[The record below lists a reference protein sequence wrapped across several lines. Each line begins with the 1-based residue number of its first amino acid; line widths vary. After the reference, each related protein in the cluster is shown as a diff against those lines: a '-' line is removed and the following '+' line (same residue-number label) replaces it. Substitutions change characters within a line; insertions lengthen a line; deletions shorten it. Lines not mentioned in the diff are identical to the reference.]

1 MMNRLNNVVIKLWLT
16 IILIVTT
23 VLILLSAALIT
34 FIQSYFT
41 QETEDSLLKDAQRIS
56 QLVESADDKA
66 TAIEYSRKLI
76 ENPDGLII
84 MNDKHMVS
92 QHKDKIKDKMFKEI
106 KNNKDYNQV
115 FDKGKQIS
123 EHVTVKINGQQRTYV
138 LIGYPAKNLT
148 EQDNNQNNNYSGVFI
163 YQDLKTVEE
172 TNNVITVIILIIAI
186 IFLAIT
192 TVFAFF
198 LSSRITKPLRNL
210 RTQALKVSKGDYA
223 QVVPVNTR
231 DEIGELSRTFNTM
244 SSEIQQHIDALSS
257 SKNIRDSLINSMI
270 EGVLGYNDKK
280 EIIISNKMAQNTL
293 QILDEHELKKLDK
306 QNERTFKN
314 KQTQFE
320 EYEINTRYLVIITSY
335 IDQIQ
340 PDGRSGIVAIIRDM
354 TNEHNIDQMKKDFIA
369 NVSHELRTP
378 ISLLQGY
385 TESIVDGIVTEPDE
399 IHESLS
405 IVLDETKRLNRLVN
419 ELLSVARMD
428 AEGLS
433 VEKSV
438 QPIDTLLNKMQQKY
452 HSHAESLGLSINLN
466 PNTHEQLWYY
476 DLDRIEQVLT
486 NLIDNAT
493 RYTETG
499 DAITISYGESEK
511 ENILYITDT
520 GSGIAPEHLQQVFER
535 FYKVDSSRKRGKQGT
550 GLGLF
555 ICRMIVDEHGGS
567 IDVKSKLGQG
577 TTFIIKLPKLTDNE
591 ML

>member
-340 PDGRSGIVAIIRDM
+340 LDGRSGIVAIIRDM

-499 DAITISYGESEK
+499 DAITISYGESET

-520 GSGIAPEHLQQVFER
+520 GSGITPEHLQQVFER

>member
-56 QLVESADDKA
+56 QLVESADDKT

-148 EQDNNQNNNYSGVFI
+148 EQDNNRNNNYSGVFI
-163 YQDLKTVEE
+163 YQDLKTIEE

-280 EIIISNKMAQNTL
+280 EIIISNKMAQNAL
-293 QILDEHELKKLDK
+293 QILGDHELKKLDK

-428 AEGLS
+428 AEGLT

-452 HSHAESLGLSINLN
+452 QSHAESLGLSINLN

-493 RYTETG
+493 RYTEAG
-499 DAITISYGESEK
+499 DAITISYGETET

-555 ICRMIVDEHGGS
+555 ICRMIIDEHGGS
-567 IDVKSKLGQG
+567 IDVKSKLGKG
-577 TTFIIKLPKLTDNE
+577 TTFIVKLPKLTNNE

>member
-138 LIGYPAKNLT
+138 LIGYPSKNLT

-163 YQDLKTVEE
+163 YQDLKTIEE

-293 QILDEHELKKLDK
+293 QILGEHELKKLDK

-452 HSHAESLGLSINLN
+452 YSHAESLGLSINLN

-499 DAITISYGESEK
+499 DAITISYGESET

-555 ICRMIVDEHGGS
+555 ICRMIVEEHGGS
-567 IDVKSKLGQG
+567 IDVKSKLGKG

>member
-340 PDGRSGIVAIIRDM
+340 PDGRSGIVTIIRDM

-499 DAITISYGESEK
+499 DAITISYGESET

>member
-1 MMNRLNNVVIKLWLT
+1 MNRLNNVVIKLWLT

-56 QLVESADDKA
+56 QLVESADDKT

-106 KNNKDYNQV
+106 KKNKDYNQV

-148 EQDNNQNNNYSGVFI
+148 EQDKNRNNNYSGVFI
-163 YQDLKTVEE
+163 YQDLKTIEE

-293 QILDEHELKKLDK
+293 QILGDHELKKLDK

-428 AEGLS
+428 AEGLT

-452 HSHAESLGLSINLN
+452 QSHAESLGLSINLN

-493 RYTETG
+493 RYTEAG
-499 DAITISYGESEK
+499 DAITISYGETET

-555 ICRMIVDEHGGS
+555 ICRMIIDEHGGS
-567 IDVKSKLGQG
+567 IDVKSKLGKG
-577 TTFIIKLPKLTDNE
+577 TTFIVKLPKLTNNE

>member
-499 DAITISYGESEK
+499 DAITISYGESET

-535 FYKVDSSRKRGKQGT
+535 FYKVDFSRKRGKQGT

>member
-1 MMNRLNNVVIKLWLT
+1 MNRLNNVVIKLWLT

>member
-210 RTQALKVSKGDYA
+210 RTQALKVSKGDYV

-499 DAITISYGESEK
+499 DAIAISYGESET

>member
-1 MMNRLNNVVIKLWLT
+1 MNRLNNVVIKLWLT

-56 QLVESADDKA
+56 QLVESADDKT

-148 EQDNNQNNNYSGVFI
+148 EQDNNRNNNYSGVFI
-163 YQDLKTVEE
+163 YQDLKTIEE

-293 QILDEHELKKLDK
+293 QILGDHELKKLDK

-428 AEGLS
+428 AEGLT

-452 HSHAESLGLSINLN
+452 QSHAESLGLSINLN

-493 RYTETG
+493 RYTEAG
-499 DAITISYGESEK
+499 DAITISYGETET

-555 ICRMIVDEHGGS
+555 ICRMIIDEHGGS
-567 IDVKSKLGQG
+567 IDVKSKLGKG
-577 TTFIIKLPKLTDNE
+577 TTFIVKLPKLTNNE

>member
-56 QLVESADDKA
+56 QLVESADDKT

-106 KNNKDYNQV
+106 KKNKDYNQV

-148 EQDNNQNNNYSGVFI
+148 EQDKNRNNNYSGVFI
-163 YQDLKTVEE
+163 YQDLKTIEE

-293 QILDEHELKKLDK
+293 QILGDHELKKLDK

-428 AEGLS
+428 AEGLT

-452 HSHAESLGLSINLN
+452 QSHAESLGLSINLN

-493 RYTETG
+493 RYTEAG
-499 DAITISYGESEK
+499 DAITISYGETET

-555 ICRMIVDEHGGS
+555 ICRMIIDEHGGS
-567 IDVKSKLGQG
+567 IDVKSKLGKG
-577 TTFIIKLPKLTDNE
+577 TTFIVKLPKLTNNE

>member
-223 QVVPVNTR
+223 QVAPVNTR

-433 VEKSV
+433 VEKSI

-499 DAITISYGESEK
+499 DAITISYGESET

-567 IDVKSKLGQG
+567 IDVKSKLGKG

>member
-433 VEKSV
+433 VEKSI

-499 DAITISYGESEK
+499 DAITISYGESET

-567 IDVKSKLGQG
+567 IDVKSKLGKG

>member
-56 QLVESADDKA
+56 QLVESADDKT

-148 EQDNNQNNNYSGVFI
+148 EQDNNRNNNYSGVFI
-163 YQDLKTVEE
+163 YQDLKTIEE

-293 QILDEHELKKLDK
+293 QILGDHELKKLDK

-428 AEGLS
+428 AEGLT

-452 HSHAESLGLSINLN
+452 QSHAESLGLSINLN

-493 RYTETG
+493 RYTEAG
-499 DAITISYGESEK
+499 DAITISYGETET

-555 ICRMIVDEHGGS
+555 ICRMIIDEHGGS
-567 IDVKSKLGQG
+567 IDVKSKLGKG
-577 TTFIIKLPKLTDNE
+577 TTFIVKLPKLTNNE

>member
-92 QHKDKIKDKMFKEI
+92 QHKDKIKDKMFKKI

-340 PDGRSGIVAIIRDM
+340 LDGRSGIVAIIRDM

-499 DAITISYGESEK
+499 DAITISYGESET

>member
-1 MMNRLNNVVIKLWLT
+1 MNRLNNVVIKLWLT

-499 DAITISYGESEK
+499 DAITISYGESET

>member
-1 MMNRLNNVVIKLWLT
+1 MNRLNNVVIKLWLT

-419 ELLSVARMD
+419 ELLSVARMH

-499 DAITISYGESEK
+499 DAITISYGESET

>member
-1 MMNRLNNVVIKLWLT
+1 
-16 IILIVTT
+16 
-23 VLILLSAALIT
+23 
-34 FIQSYFT
+34 
-41 QETEDSLLKDAQRIS
+41 
-56 QLVESADDKA
+56 
-66 TAIEYSRKLI
+66 
-76 ENPDGLII
+76 
-84 MNDKHMVS
+84 
-92 QHKDKIKDKMFKEI
+92 
-106 KNNKDYNQV
+106 
-115 FDKGKQIS
+115 
-123 EHVTVKINGQQRTYV
+123 
-138 LIGYPAKNLT
+138 
-148 EQDNNQNNNYSGVFI
+148 
-163 YQDLKTVEE
+163 
-172 TNNVITVIILIIAI
+172 AI

-192 TVFAFF
+192 TFFAFF

-499 DAITISYGESEK
+499 DAITISYGESET

>member
-1 MMNRLNNVVIKLWLT
+1 MNRLNNVVIKLWLT

-499 DAITISYGESEK
+499 DAITISYGESET

-591 ML
+591 VL

>member
-499 DAITISYGESEK
+499 DAITISYGESET

>member
-499 DAITISYGESEK
+499 DAITISYGESET

-567 IDVKSKLGQG
+567 IDFKSKLGQG

>member
-1 MMNRLNNVVIKLWLT
+1 MNRLNNVVIKLWLT

-499 DAITISYGESEK
+499 DAITISYGESET

-567 IDVKSKLGQG
+567 IDFKSKLGQG